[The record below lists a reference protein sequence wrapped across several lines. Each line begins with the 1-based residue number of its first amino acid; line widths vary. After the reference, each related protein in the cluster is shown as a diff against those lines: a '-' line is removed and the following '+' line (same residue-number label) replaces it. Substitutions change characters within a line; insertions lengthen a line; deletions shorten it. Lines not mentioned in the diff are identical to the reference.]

1 MTRERDPHGSAAVPE
16 ESGTVAD
23 IGAISATESAFD
35 RLARGE
41 PPAPGDDPALRL
53 LAGLARDVRS
63 VPPPPAWRTGADVPE
78 ESPARPGRA
87 VRVGRRAALTGV
99 GTVAVSVLC
108 AVGVA
113 AATGVDPI
121 AAVTHGRMHLAPPA
135 VTAPPT
141 TGKPRPAEPDER
153 AKPHDPPSVHAGGT
167 TGPANP
173 HRHPPGKAKGWTR
186 GNGNGN
192 GQGAGPGADHG
203 KHKGQAKGND
213 KPGNATPD
221 AAAPGARTNAD
232 TRTTSARNPSRTGQT
247 APRPSAKPKS
257 NPAADPRRTPH
268 DHARPQRPGHQNGP
282 GQGRHHGND
291 QRK

>member
-1 MTRERDPHGSAAVPE
+1 MTTERDPHGSAAE

-23 IGAISATESAFD
+23 IGAISATDSAFD

-41 PPAPGDDPALRL
+41 RPAPGDDPALRL

-63 VPPPPAWRTGADVPE
+63 VPPPPAWRTGADAPE

-113 AATGVDPI
+113 AATGVDPV
-121 AAVTHGRMHLAPPA
+121 AAVTHGRMHIAPPA

-141 TGKPRPAEPDER
+141 TGKPRPAEPDEL
-153 AKPHDPPSVHAGGT
+153 AEPHDPPSAPDRGT

-186 GNGNGN
+186 GNGH
-192 GQGAGPGADHG
+192 GAGPGADHG
-203 KHKGQAKGND
+203 KHKGRPKGNGE
-213 KPGNATPD
+213 PGTATPD
-221 AAAPGARTNAD
+221 ATAPGAGANAD
-232 TRTTSARNPSRTGQT
+232 PSTHTASARNPDGPGQN
-247 APRPSAKPKS
+247 APRPSATSTSTPS
-257 NPAADPRRTPH
+257 STADPRRTP
-268 DHARPQRPGHQNGP
+268 PGHRNEP
-282 GQGRHHGND
+282 GQGRHTGRD